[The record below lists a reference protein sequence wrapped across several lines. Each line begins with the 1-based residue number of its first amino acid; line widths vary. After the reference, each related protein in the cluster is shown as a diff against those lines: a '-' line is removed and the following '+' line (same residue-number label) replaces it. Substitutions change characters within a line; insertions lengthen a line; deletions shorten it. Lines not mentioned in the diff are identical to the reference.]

1 MNLDGPYTYYP
12 TYAQVLKE
20 HNRPNFRPVFM
31 EEANYE
37 FQNNSNTD
45 GGSLANLRRR
55 EYWSM
60 LSGATGQLY
69 GSAYTWILPSGWLFD
84 WRFKVSAWRS
94 SPSVQRLYGWRSNLD
109 TPGVIQL
116 GYMKNLFAPRKWY
129 ELVPPAFAR

>member
-1 MNLDGPYTYYP
+1 
-12 TYAQVLKE
+12 
-20 HNRPNFRPVFM
+20 
-31 EEANYE
+31 
-37 FQNNSNTD
+37 
-45 GGSLANLRRR
+45 
-55 EYWSM
+55 M

-116 GYMKNLFAPRKWY
+116 VRAAQMVRTGSSPHSPDEAAIFS
-129 ELVPPAFAR
+129 AFAAVLS